1 MSLTGNY
8 DQKSQPTCHCCFRFL
23 RWIPVLF
30 ILAVIC
36 WSYFAYVVQLCFLS
50 VTSVAE
56 RIVLLLLFHLFFAM
70 FMWSY
75 YQTIFTGIGTVPP
88 KFRIPASELEKL
100 NRAESEETQ
109 KRILEAFARELPVVN
124 RTITGAVRTC
134 EKCQHVKPDR
144 CHHCSVCGVC
154 VLKMDHHCPWVGN
167 CIGFTNY
174 KFFILFLGYALA
186 FCLYVALSSLPYF
199 LQFWQ
204 GELEGGMGRFHIVF
218 LFFIAAMFAV
228 SLVSLFVYHIYLVT
242 LNRTTLE
249 AFRAPI
255 FRGTGPDKNGFSL
268 GRLSNFQE
276 VFGDQKVL
284 WFLPI
289 FTSLG
294 DGLEYPIQAQ
304 HQRTHPSTSYASMGE
319 TSTSV
324 GDGVSYPIRCMED
337 EEDTE
342 SLLGADS
349 RQEFEIFSRTE
360 LGEGDEIH

>member
-8 DQKSQPTCHCCFRFL
+8 DQKSQPTCHCCFRLL
-23 RWIPVLF
+23 RWIPVAF
-30 ILAVIC
+30 IVAVIG
-36 WSYFAYVVQLCFLS
+36 WSYFAYVVQLCFFS
-50 VTSVAE
+50 VTSIAE
-56 RIVLLLLFHLFFAM
+56 RAILLILFHLFFLM

-75 YQTIFTGIGTVPP
+75 YQTIFTPIGTVPP
-88 KFRIPASELEKL
+88 KQFRIPPNEVDKL
-100 NRAESEETQ
+100 NRAENEEAQ

-124 RTITGAVRTC
+124 RTITGAVRYC

-174 KFFILFLGYALA
+174 KFFILFLGYALT

-289 FTSLG
+289 FTS
-294 DGLEYPIQAQ
+294 
-304 HQRTHPSTSYASMGE
+304 
-319 TSTSV
+319 V

-349 RQEFEIFSRTE
+349 RQEFEIFSRS
-360 LGEGDEIH
+360 DASIVDDIH